1 MERNKKVLR
10 WLARGYF
17 WLAERLYNELAW
29 AYDPVSALVSL
40 GHWDAWRRLALS
52 EPLGE
57 RVLEIGFG
65 TGELQ
70 LELARGGL
78 AAYGIDRS
86 WAMQRVVRRKARRS
100 GVSLRCTQGESQ
112 RLPYPQGCFD
122 TVIATFPAGYIGEAA
137 TWREVARCL
146 RKPGGRFVVS
156 GLYVMRLQKPLP
168 EQKTPPEAETFP
180 YEPEAGS
187 LLDEMQHLAL
197 EAGLDFRVNVHRYGS
212 VGVPVMV
219 CQAN

>member
-1 MERNKKVLR
+1 MLR

-29 AYDPVSALVSL
+29 AYDPVSWLVSL
-40 GHWDAWRRLALS
+40 GYWERWRRLALI
-52 EPLGE
+52 EPLGS

-70 LELARGGL
+70 LELARGGMEV
-78 AAYGIDRS
+78 YGLERS
-86 WAMQRVVRRKARRS
+86 RAMQRIVQRKAR
-100 GVSLRCTQGESQ
+100 GAGINLRCAQGESQ
-112 RLPYPQGCFD
+112 HLPYPDDCFD
-122 TVIATFPAGYIGEAA
+122 TVIATFPAGYIGDPL
-137 TWREVARCL
+137 TWREVIRCL
-146 RKPGGRFVVS
+146 RRPGGRFVIS

-168 EQKTPPEAETFP
+168 AEETIPF
-180 YEPEAGS
+180 EPQTGE
-187 LLDEMQHLAL
+187 LLDVMRRLAL

-212 VGVPVMV
+212 VGVPVMI